1 MFGLTPYRKNQE
13 LYDPFRMFDEME
25 KNFFHTRENSVKVDI
40 RDEKDHYLLEADMP
54 GVEKENIRID
64 VAGGFLTISAKRE
77 QNTEEK
83 DEKTGYMRRERSYG
97 SFSRSFD
104 MSGIREEAIK
114 ANYENGVLKLVL
126 PKTNEE
132 TPSSRRIEIE

>member
-1 MFGLTPYRKNQE
+1 MFGLTPYRRNQE

-25 KNFFHTRENSVKVDI
+25 KNFFHTRENSFKVDI

-54 GVEKENIRID
+54 GVEKENIHID

-104 MSGIREEAIK
+104 MSGIREEDIK

>member
-1 MFGLTPYRKNQE
+1 MFGLTPYRRNQE

-25 KNFFHTRENSVKVDI
+25 KNFFRTRENSFKVDI

-54 GVEKENIRID
+54 GVAKENISID

-104 MSGIREEAIK
+104 MSGIREEDIK

-126 PKTNEE
+126 PKENTE
-132 TPSSRRIEIE
+132 TPTSRRIAIE